1 MTRITARRVSYM
13 AVLGAVALVAAAC
26 GGNSSKSTA
35 AATGSTAPGAPAAAS
50 SPKSGGSLSIGVEAV
65 WHPIDPLDATTFTDH
80 DVSMAVLAPLFDLG
94 PGGTLQPDLATGY
107 TAQNGN
113 KTYVIT
119 LRKNVTF
126 QDGTPFNAQAVVF
139 NLERDANPAN
149 ACKCLVDLKDLSSVV
164 ATDPTTVTVNLTHPD
179 STFPSLMADSPGMMA
194 SPTALQQEGKGFGLH
209 PVGAGPF
216 KFVSEVANSSITLA
230 KWPGYWNAPKPYLDS
245 VTFKVIPDVSTRLA
259 SLQSGAIQ
267 DDEDIE
273 PTEISTVQSASNLKV
288 ESLGGVGTFF
298 VEFQNQRAPLDNVL
312 ARRAVTYATN
322 PQVINTALFAGK
334 ATTGIESPWTPQS
347 WAYPGPNVAGY
358 PAYDL
363 AKAKQL
369 VQQLGGLSFTL
380 SIRNDATSVAIGQAL
395 QSEWAAAGIKVQ
407 LNELQNLALVKDSQ
421 TGKYQAMLYR
431 WAGNYEPD
439 GNVSTFFRSGSPL
452 NSVKLNDPVV
462 DQLLTQERE
471 AATQAARKPIFQSL
485 AVQLAKDIP
494 EEFLFAADWWRASV
508 SSLHGIPKLANNWM
522 ELQGA
527 WLS

>member
-1 MTRITARRVSYM
+1 MSRITSRRVSYV
-13 AVLGAVALVAAAC
+13 AFLGAVSLVVAAC

-35 AATGSTAPGAPAAAS
+35 AATGSTAPAAAS
-50 SPKSGGSLSIGVEAV
+50 APKSGGSLSIGVEAV
-65 WHPIDPLDATTFTDH
+65 WHPIDPLDATTFTDS
-80 DVSMAVLAPLFDLG
+80 DISMAVLAPLFDLG

-322 PQVINTALFAGK
+322 PQVIDTALFAGK

-347 WAYPGPNVAGY
+347 WAYPGPNVPGY

-407 LNELQNLALVKDSQ
+407 LNELQNLALVQDSQ

-508 SSLHGIPKLANNWM
+508 SSLHGLPKLANNWM